1 MYLRS
6 NFSQKS
12 ILKIPEMA
20 FQRFGIS
27 KFLGGEC
34 PRTPLDLCRH
44 KCALVRY
51 RAGSAPGTG
60 KLQVTRTPIS
70 GYLNVTNNKLYYRSV
85 KLTNFTCEFNIAI
98 LNFVCICIYQ
108 TNYPSP
114 KNQEEQV

>member
-1 MYLRS
+1 MHLRS

-27 KFLGGEC
+27 KFPGGEC

-51 RAGSAPGTG
+51 RAGSAPDIPHT
-60 KLQVTRTPIS
+60 KRA
-70 GYLNVTNNKLYYRSV
+70 R
-85 KLTNFTCEFNIAI
+85 FNYAI
-98 LNFVCICIYQ
+98 FAALIHDA
-108 TNYPSP
+108 
-114 KNQEEQV
+114 